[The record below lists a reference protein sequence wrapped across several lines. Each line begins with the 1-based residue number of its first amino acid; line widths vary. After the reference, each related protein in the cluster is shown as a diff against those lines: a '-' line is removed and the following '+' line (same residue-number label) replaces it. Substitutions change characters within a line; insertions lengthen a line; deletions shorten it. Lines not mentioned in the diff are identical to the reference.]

1 MIATAILFG
10 GLLAPLPGNAAGNV
24 SYHSVSDICK
34 DIIAGFESALRLP
47 TSILQTVLLAFSSR
61 WDKADGFRR
70 IDVGCIQVNL
80 TNHSKAF
87 EKLD

>member
-34 DIIAGFESALRLP
+34 DMIVGFKSALRLP
-47 TSILQTVLLAFSSR
+47 TRILQAILLAESGR
-61 WDKADGFRR
+61 WDKADGVRS
-70 IDVGCIQVNL
+70 IDVGYI
-80 TNHSKAF
+80 
-87 EKLD
+87 